1 MTCTTQKGC
10 QKRPQRFGFGNTDSK
25 TTGLTLRETF
35 LQRFKAMDEW
45 CSESFTS
52 RVIYDVFRRRKAKN
66 SKLYLVI
73 IPLYGPE
80 RMTVS
85 ILFGNKMVARD
96 NIAR

>member
-1 MTCTTQKGC
+1 MV
-10 QKRPQRFGFGNTDSK
+10 
-25 TTGLTLRETF
+25 
-35 LQRFKAMDEW
+35 
-45 CSESFTS
+45 SESFTS
-52 RVIYDVFRRRKAKN
+52 RVIYDVFRRGEAKN

-96 NIAR
+96 YIAR